1 MISAVIIVK
10 NGERHLAAVL
20 AALRGCQ
27 EIVVLDSGS
36 TDRTLEIARAAGARV
51 EHQDFLG
58 YGAQKNRAVELASHD
73 WILSV
78 DADEVLDAAAQGALA
93 GLDLGDP
100 SRCWRLRRRT
110 FVGSCE
116 LRHGHLNDAPVRL
129 FNRSVTRF
137 GESLVHESVV
147 ARGPVA
153 TLAGSIAHYA
163 FSDAADLIGRGA
175 IYARLKAAS
184 YRERGR
190 SASAA
195 GLLVRAAAAF
205 TKSYVLKAGFLD
217 GRLGVVSALSAAIDA
232 TTAMAMASTPLRT
245 PASGV

>member
-1 MISAVIIVK
+1 MISAVVIVK
-10 NGERHLAAVL
+10 NGERHLAGVL
-20 AALRGCQ
+20 AALAGCA
-27 EIVVLDSGS
+27 EVVVLDSGS
-36 TDRTLEIARAAGARV
+36 TDRSLAIARAAGARV

-58 YGAQKNRAVELASHD
+58 YGAQKNRAVALARHD

-78 DADEVLDAAAQGALA
+78 DADEVLDAAAQAALA
-93 GLDLGDP
+93 ALDLGDP

-110 FVGSCE
+110 FIGASE

-137 GESLVHESVV
+137 GESIVHESVEP
-147 ARGPVA
+147 RGPVS
-153 TLAGSIAHYA
+153 TLAGSLAHYA
-163 FSDAADLIGRGA
+163 FVDAADLVGRGA
-175 IYARLKAAS
+175 AYARLKATG
-184 YRERGR
+184 YREQGR
-190 SASAA
+190 SASAP

-232 TTAMAMASTPLRT
+232 TTAMAMATPDS
-245 PASGV
+245 A